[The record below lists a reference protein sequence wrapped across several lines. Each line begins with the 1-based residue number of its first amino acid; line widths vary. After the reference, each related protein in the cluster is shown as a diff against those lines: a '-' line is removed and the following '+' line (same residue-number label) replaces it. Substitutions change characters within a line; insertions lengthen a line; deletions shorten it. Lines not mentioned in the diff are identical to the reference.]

1 MFTGMRHTAV
11 LVLGCV
17 LLAVMLAACGGGPSD
32 AEIEANYAAALS
44 PVVSE
49 MEQSLQIVQDTLEK
63 LGDEVTRW
71 ANDEVCQGRREN
83 VPVGRSKTVP
93 LNAAG

>member
-1 MFTGMRHTAV
+1 MLVTMRYTA
-11 LVLGCV
+11 LLALGCV

-44 PVVSE
+44 PVVSD

-63 LGDEVTRW
+63 IGSDKAFFPSGIKRI
-71 ANDEVCQGRREN
+71 
-83 VPVGRSKTVP
+83 
-93 LNAAG
+93 